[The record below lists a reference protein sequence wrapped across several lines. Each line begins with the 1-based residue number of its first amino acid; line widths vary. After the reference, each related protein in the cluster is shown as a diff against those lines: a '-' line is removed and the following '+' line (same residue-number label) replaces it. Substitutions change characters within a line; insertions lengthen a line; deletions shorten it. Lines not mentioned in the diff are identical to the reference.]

1 MIIIETDK
9 NILFTK
15 VEGKITESDFEKL
28 KPAFEKLL
36 GKFGKVR
43 WYYEM
48 QNFIGW
54 EVRTFFNDSAW
65 SLSHRNDI
73 EKIAM
78 LGEKKW
84 QEMMTEL
91 MKPFTS
97 AVIKYFP
104 ESEIREAEKWIE
116 E

>member
-1 MIIIETDK
+1 MITIETNK

-15 VEGKITESDFEKL
+15 VENKITEADFEKL
-28 KPAFEKLL
+28 KVAFEKMF

-48 QNFIGW
+48 ENFVGW
-54 EVRTFFNDSAW
+54 EIKTFFEDSAW

-84 QEMMTEL
+84 QEIMTEL

-97 AVIKYFP
+97 AEIRYFP
-104 ESEIREAEKWIE
+104 HVQKSEAEKWIE

>member
-1 MIIIETDK
+1 MITIETDK
-9 NILFTK
+9 NTLFTK
-15 VEGKITESDFEKL
+15 VENKITEADFEKL
-28 KPAFEKLL
+28 KVTFEKLL

-48 QNFIGW
+48 KNLHGW
-54 EVRTFFNDSAW
+54 EVKTFFKDSAW

-84 QEMMTEL
+84 QEWMTEL

-97 AVIKYFP
+97 AEVRYFMVT
-104 ESEIREAEKWIE
+104 EKNEAGKWIE